1 MRAYNKIPDMRLLSG
16 HAAKVHQKWA
26 EKVLNFLIFGMRRE
40 CIRNVQGQA
49 HRRRQY
55 ASTARRC
62 NNAMDFL
69 NMRREC
75 IRNAQGQAHRRR
87 QYASTARR
95 CNNAMDISDVLVKT
109 LSHPGELLHA

>member
-16 HAAKVHQKWA
+16 HAAKVHQKWP

-62 NNAMDFL
+62 NNAMD
-69 NMRREC
+69 
-75 IRNAQGQAHRRR
+75 
-87 QYASTARR
+87 
-95 CNNAMDISDVLVKT
+95 ISDVLVKT